1 MCYQLLSL
9 YTSDCRCMNMNMEHR
24 WNDTDSGKP
33 KYIKKNCS
41 VHPKRVMK
49 CMYSKWCDEVE
60 DFFVC
65 VNLSIPK
72 IQKYMTTVQ

>member
-1 MCYQLLSL
+1 MKV
-9 YTSDCRCMNMNMEHR
+9 MNLWIVSVVVICKYYNML
-24 WNDTDSGKP
+24 TVF
-33 KYIKKNCS
+33 YNCS